1 MASQIFLNLPVKNLD
16 ASVAFFTKMGY
27 TFNAQFTNADAT
39 CMIVNEHIYVM
50 LLVKKYFKTFV
61 TKKIADAHKT
71 VQMLV
76 GLSFDSKEDVN
87 KMVDAAIAAG
97 AVEARDP
104 LDHGFMYTRAFND
117 LDGHIWEMFWMD
129 SSAVQGS

>member
-27 TFNAQFTNADAT
+27 TFNAQFTDANAT

-50 LLVKKYFKTFV
+50 LLVKPFFKSFI
-61 TKKIADAHKT
+61 TKKIADATKT
-71 VQMLV
+71 AQMIV
-76 GLSFDSKEDVN
+76 ALSFESKDDVN
-87 KMVDAAIAAG
+87 DMVNKAIAAG
-97 AVEARDP
+97 AVESRDP
-104 LDHGFMYTRAFND
+104 IDHGFMYNRAFND

-129 SSAVQGS
+129 SAAVQG

>member
-27 TFNAQFTNADAT
+27 TFNAQFTDANAT

-50 LLVKKYFKTFV
+50 LLVKPFFKSFI
-61 TKKIADAHKT
+61 TKKIADATKT
-71 VQMLV
+71 AQMIVALT
-76 GLSFDSKEDVN
+76 FESKDDVN
-87 KMVDAAIAAG
+87 DMVNKAIAAG
-97 AVEARDP
+97 AVESRDP
-104 LDHGFMYTRAFND
+104 IDHGFMYNRAFND

-129 SSAVQGS
+129 SAAVQG

>member
-27 TFNAQFTNADAT
+27 TFNAQFTSADAT

-50 LLVKKYFKTFV
+50 LLVNKYFKTFV

-76 GLSFDSKEDVN
+76 GLSFDSKDDVN
-87 KMVDAAIAAG
+87 KMVDAAVAAG

-129 SSAVQGS
+129 SSAVQAS

>member
-50 LLVKKYFKTFV
+50 LLVKPFFKTFV

-76 GLSFDSKEDVN
+76 GLSFDSKDDVN

-97 AVEARDP
+97 AVEAREP

-129 SSAVQGS
+129 PSAVQGQ

>member
-50 LLVKKYFKTFV
+50 LLVKPFFKTFV

-76 GLSFDSKEDVN
+76 GLSFDSKDDVN

-129 SSAVQGS
+129 SSTVQG

>member
-50 LLVKKYFKTFV
+50 LLVKPFFKTFV

-76 GLSFDSKEDVN
+76 GLSFDSKDDVN
-87 KMVDAAIAAG
+87 KMVDAAIAVG
-97 AVEARDP
+97 AVEAREP

-129 SSAVQGS
+129 PSAVQG

>member
-39 CMIVNEHIYVM
+39 CMIVNEHIFVM
-50 LLVKKYFKTFV
+50 LLVKPFFKTFV

-76 GLSFDSKEDVN
+76 GLSFDSKDDVN

-129 SSAVQGS
+129 TSAVQG